1 MSQFLHTREYLD
13 SGNVA
18 VLDCDTQCNFMLLTD
33 SNFNNYKR
41 GGRYQYYGGY
51 FKIFPAKISAPHSDH
66 WNVVIDLGGGSATI
80 KHSLRF
86 LK

>member
-41 GGRYQYYGGY
+41 GGR
-51 FKIFPAKISAPHSDH
+51 SDH

>member
-33 SNFNNYKR
+33 SDFSSYKR
-41 GGRYQYYGGY
+41 GGRFQYYGGH
-51 FKIFPAKISAPHSDH
+51 FKMFPAKISVPHSDH
-66 WNVVIDLGGGSATI
+66 WNVVIDLGGGTAKI
-80 KHSLRF
+80 RHSLRF